1 MTENI
6 VITGA
11 TGVIGRRAVGEF
23 LAAGHQVTGVTRS
36 PRGRAIVSVLGARA
50 FDADVFDEASL
61 TRAFDGATIVVNL
74 LTHIPPAERMADPA
88 AWEENTR
95 LRTEAS
101 KAVARAARAAGA
113 RRLVQE
119 SLALLYADGGRHWI
133 DEGAPLDPAGA
144 PWSAWAAESN
154 AREHFKGD
162 VVTLRFGFLI
172 GPDSELT
179 IADVMAARDGVAPFA
194 GPNDAYVPTVWLDDA
209 GAAVAAAALRAQPGA
224 FNVVDTDPPT
234 RAEVNDALARVVGR
248 IGLTPREHGPGDP
261 LARSLRVSNLHL
273 RWQTGWSPKVHG
285 GTEGWRLIGVQERAA

>member
-1 MTENI
+1 MTEKI

-11 TGVIGRRAVGEF
+11 TGVIGRRAIGEF
-23 LAAGHQVTGVTRS
+23 LAAGHEVTGITRS
-36 PRGRAIVSVLGARA
+36 PRGRAIVGALGAQA
-50 FDADVFDEASL
+50 VDADVFDEAAL
-61 TRAFDGATIVVNL
+61 RRAFDGASIVVNL

-101 KAVARAARAAGA
+101 TAVARAAEAAGA

-119 SLALLYADGGRHWI
+119 SLALLYADGGAHWV

-144 PWSAWAAESN
+144 PWSAWVAESN

-162 VVTLRFGFLI
+162 VITLRFGFLV
-172 GPDSELT
+172 GPDSDLSV
-179 IADVMAARDGVAPFA
+179 ADVMAARGGVAPFP
-194 GPNDAYVPTVWLDDA
+194 GPSDAYVPTVWLDDA

-234 RAEVNDALARVVGR
+234 RAEVNDALAQVVGR
-248 IGLTPREHGPGDP
+248 IALTPREHRHGDP

-285 GTEGWRLIGVQERAA
+285 GTEGWRLIPAAERAA